1 MGRIKKSFKEYTEEN
16 EGIRKRPL
24 KKESRHHFKK
34 HLMDVAENIDNEDW
48 DELEDE
54 LKDNGIHRR

>member
-1 MGRIKKSFKEYTEEN
+1 MGRIKKSFKEYTEET
-16 EGIRKRPL
+16 ELVRKRPL
-24 KKESRHHFKK
+24 KKESRHNFKT